1 MTDSNLQKS
10 ADMNGTPQIMGILNV
25 TPDSFSDGGRFLS
38 TEAACRRAREMIVEG
53 ATWIDVGGES
63 TRPGAAPVAL
73 EEEKRRILPV
83 IEALA
88 AENLAI
94 SVDTCK
100 PEVAKAALELGARM
114 VNDVTALR
122 DPEMVAVCK
131 DAGCDVIL
139 MHMQGEPRTMQASPT
154 YDDVVGEVLG
164 FLRER
169 AEQVV
174 QSGVGAERI
183 WIDPGIGFGKT
194 VDHNI
199 ALLRNIGRFVETG
212 FRTVLGVSR
221 KSFIAHLD
229 PSSTSPTD
237 RLGGTLAAQLWGQWQ
252 GVAMMRVHDVREAVQ
267 AARIWQVLSTEEKNA
282 AWT

>member
-1 MTDSNLQKS
+1 
-10 ADMNGTPQIMGILNV
+10 MNGTPQIMGILNV